1 MYTSYWFHNPRKWNQ
16 LQTIILAWWIWH
28 CELTMGPAR
37 FVSIYIGFYYISR
50 CHIFMCLICQLYRYQ
65 FMYSIF
71 TLHSTFIQLGGPR
84 AQEGVNGHNVT
95 HPRPTLRASS
105 RLTVILLVS
114 FELYTSSSYILLSI
128 LCIRSRESRVLDPDY
143 PSAEGQQSRGSRV
156 AGRILIGIV
165 VSGVFNAA
173 KLLQKRMDTRL

>member
-1 MYTSYWFHNPRKWNQ
+1 
-16 LQTIILAWWIWH
+16 
-28 CELTMGPAR
+28 MGPAR

-50 CHIFMCLICQLYRYQ
+50 GHIFMCLIYQLYRYQ

-128 LCIRSRESRVLDPDY
+128 LCIRSRESRAIPR
-143 PSAEGQQSRGSRV
+143 QSSRWKNTDRNSCFRRFQWGKTITKTYGHE
-156 AGRILIGIV
+156 AINPLTL
-165 VSGVFNAA
+165 S
-173 KLLQKRMDTRL
+173 